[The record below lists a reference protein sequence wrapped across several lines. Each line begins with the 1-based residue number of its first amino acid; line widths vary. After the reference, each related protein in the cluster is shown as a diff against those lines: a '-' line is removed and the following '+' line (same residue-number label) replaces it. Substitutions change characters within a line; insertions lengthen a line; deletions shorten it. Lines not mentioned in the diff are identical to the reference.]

1 MKIES
6 LPAVVVFTT
15 FPDEAS
21 ADTIVRKLV
30 EEGLAACISRFPV
43 RSVYRWKGK
52 IEDDPEVFALLKTH
66 PRRVEALRERL
77 LALHPYEVPEFLV
90 LPVLDG
96 HGAYLSWLEEVTRP

>member
-1 MKIES
+1 MNVES
-6 LPAVVVFTT
+6 LPAVVVLTT

-21 ADTIVRKLV
+21 AEAIVPTLV
-30 EEGLAACISRFPV
+30 KEGLAACISRFPV

-52 IEDDPEVFALLKTH
+52 IEDHPEVLAILKTH
-66 PRRVEALRERL
+66 PQKVGALRERL

-96 HGAYLSWLEEVTRP
+96 HEAYLRWVEEVTLP